1 MKRIILSLFIIII
14 GCPSYGQMPTDGDY
28 SNWNWEDQTQANWKS
43 KYGNLWIEINP
54 PFAPT
59 TERIDNMVEVHL
71 SGDYT
76 KAKGWKLLWAQ
87 FDGYYPYFILYN
99 PHKGIVRAFFYLET
113 TPFSDVLATLS
124 FNDVN
129 SPSILSYGNEYQSST
144 EDYYGGD
151 VSSDNDMIAVV
162 IPNIGAETWGAVDF
176 PILYDNYIQNIKYE
190 NKKWVFRF
198 FGCYDYQIKLSGVQ
212 TSDTTLLRKQHTI
225 TAPKNSLS
233 VSSFSAT
240 QAKLHKEV
248 QSIEQFLKAMND
260 SVKGIDQD
268 DPEFL
273 KSYKSVVTGVIP
285 SFFTLFKNIS
295 GISQGVGAVLSF
307 FKIITGTFGE
317 SAQTTKP
324 AATVEY
330 MKLQGSM
337 KLQVTLGYNTLSIP
351 GVSGTYYPPNLLW
364 EPFNCPMGTINLQN
378 TPSISVTSPYEKYG
392 YYKPGIGYG
401 YYDGNVAYIS
411 GLDEY
416 PLVFVNKVTLPLATN
431 YPKKYPGKFKKYCF
445 NEDITLAMQSLPGLA
460 LIDVHFAF
468 VCKPNGTGDRLYK
481 MEDKFLAAHYFYS
494 QNGYN
499 LVGPVPLE
507 SPVYKALIE
516 GRFIVHKF
524 GPSGKEN
531 YFGTPFI
538 PMNKLKGIVFEVPE
552 DTEVKLAVVAKFS
565 SSFYTTPIFFK
576 ALYNVNEV
584 QVPYTMS
591 RVFCG
596 QEQSKFP
603 FGGYYNSPQYLYVN
617 TSSTSS
623 FSASLIELKPGFVG
637 DPAFSA
643 ISLPLTKNLEI
654 GNTQINIVDY
664 YCVTEEVTRVF
675 KDLKEL
681 FKSKSLGIEPI
692 LFPNPSNGTVLI
704 KSDSR
709 IINSIYIYDQQGNE
723 IVCLPNV
730 DTFSKELDLSYCI
743 PGIYIVKTIID
754 TDVYYDN
761 ISIYKGI

>member
-1 MKRIILSLFIIII
+1 MKRTIFSLFIVII
-14 GCPSYGQMPTDGDY
+14 GCPLIGQMPTDGDY
-28 SNWNWEDQTQANWKS
+28 TNWNWEDQTQANWRS
-43 KYGNLWIEINP
+43 KYGNEWIDINP

-59 TERIDNMVEVHL
+59 TERIDNMVEVHS

-99 PHKGIVRAFFYLET
+99 PYKGIVRAFFYLET

-124 FNDVN
+124 FNDIN
-129 SPSILSYGNEYQSST
+129 SPGILSYGNEYQSST
-144 EDYYGGD
+144 EDYYSGD

-162 IPNIGAETWGAVDF
+162 IPNIGAETWGAIDF
-176 PILYDNYIQNIKYE
+176 PILYDNYIQNIKYKD
-190 NKKWVFRF
+190 KKWVFKF
-198 FGCYDYQIKLSGVQ
+198 FGCYDYKIKLSGSQ
-212 TSDTTLLRKQHTI
+212 TSDTTILSHQHTI

-233 VSSFSAT
+233 VSSFSAN
-240 QAKLHKEV
+240 QAKLHKEI
-248 QSIEQFLKAMND
+248 QSVEQFLKSMND
-260 SVKGIDQD
+260 SVKAIGVD

-273 KSYKSVVTGVIP
+273 KSYKSVVTGLVP
-285 SFFTLFKNIS
+285 SFYTLFKNIS

-317 SAQTTKP
+317 STQTTKP

-330 MKLQGSM
+330 INLQGSM

-378 TPSISVTSPYEKYG
+378 TPAISATAPYEKFG
-392 YYKPGIGYG
+392 YYKPGLGYSF
-401 YYDGNVAYIS
+401 YDGNLVYIK

-416 PLVFVNKVTLPLATN
+416 PLVFVNKVSLPLATT
-431 YPKKYPGKFKKYCF
+431 YPRKYPGKFKKYGF
-445 NEDITLAMQSLPGLA
+445 NEDITLSMQSLPGIE
-460 LIDVHFAF
+460 LIDINFAF
-468 VCKPNGTGDRLYK
+468 ICKPNGTGDRLYK
-481 MEDKFLAAHYFYS
+481 MEDKYLAAHYFYD

-507 SPVYKALIE
+507 NPVYKALIE
-516 GRFIVHKF
+516 GRFIIHKF
-524 GPSGKEN
+524 GPSGKEI
-531 YFGTPFI
+531 YFGTPYM

-565 SSFYTTPIFFK
+565 SSYYTTPIIFK
-576 ALYNVNEV
+576 AVYNVDEY

-603 FGGYYNSPQYLYVN
+603 FSGYYNSPLYLYVN
-617 TSSTSS
+617 TTSTSS
-623 FSASLIELKPGFVG
+623 YSASVIELKPGFVG
-637 DPAFSA
+637 DIGFTAE
-643 ISLPLTKNLEI
+643 SLPLTKDLEN

-664 YCVTEEVTRVF
+664 YCVTEEGMEGLR
-675 KDLKEL
+675 DPKEL
-681 FKSKSLGIEPI
+681 LKSKSLDLAPI
-692 LFPNPSNGTVLI
+692 LFPNPSNGTIVI

-709 IINSIYIYDQQGNE
+709 IINMIYVYDHQGKE
-723 IVCLPNV
+723 ILCLPKV
-730 DTFSKELDLSYCI
+730 DANSKELDLSNCI
-743 PGIYIVKTIID
+743 PGIYIIKTMID
-754 TDVYYDN
+754 ADIYFDN
-761 ISIYKGI
+761 ISICKGI